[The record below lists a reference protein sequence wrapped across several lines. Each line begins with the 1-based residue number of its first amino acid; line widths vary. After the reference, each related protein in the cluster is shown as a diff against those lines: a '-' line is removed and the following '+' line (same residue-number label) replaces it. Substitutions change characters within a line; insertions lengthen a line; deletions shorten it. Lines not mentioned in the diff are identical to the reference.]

1 MNPSDS
7 RPEKLTLTAWLV
19 LIIASIG
26 FLFDTY
32 ELLMTPLVGVPGIA
46 ELLQVPANNPLVT
59 QWMGNLLWL
68 TALCGGVFGLLGGWL
83 IDRFGRKTIMAASI
97 FVYSFSPCAA
107 AFSTSL
113 ETFIFFRCTTFIG
126 VCVEFVAAITWL
138 AELFPD
144 KRQKEIALGSTQA
157 FASVGGIVVTV
168 ISAWVLAHA
177 NTLPALPVHEPF
189 NAHATWRYTLLSG
202 FLPAIPL
209 ALLLPFVPE
218 SKVWR
223 EKRAAGTLKRP
234 SFAELFSPAL
244 RRTTLVTAL
253 LSACAYGAAFGALQ
267 LTPLRIAPGLPDLA
281 EQRKS
286 IKPLQDEA
294 KELNTQLIEV
304 LPRFEQACR
313 DVAGLRELSGERA
326 KIRITMRAAK
336 KTVDD
341 PMADESKKIASAK
354 QYAGL
359 TNQLAQLDGKL
370 SQQTADKPEAK
381 KALLDREKI
390 LGQLAGNREKQTPFD
405 TAIKTRGNTVQFYQE
420 MGGLAGR
427 IALALLLL
435 VAIRKGT
442 LLRLFQVPGLI
453 VFPLTYLFLFK
464 QQPEMFPWG
473 IAAAGFLTVAQF
485 SYFGEYLPKVFPL
498 HLRGTGG
505 SFATNVGGRMIGT
518 SAAFVTTN
526 LVAPHLAGSTFEQV
540 ATAAAIVG
548 TAVFLIGLVGSFL
561 LPEPAKEGTQD

>member
-1 MNPSDS
+1 
-7 RPEKLTLTAWLV
+7 
-19 LIIASIG
+19 
-26 FLFDTY
+26 
-32 ELLMTPLVGVPGIA
+32 VP
-46 ELLQVPANNPLVT
+46 PNNPLVT

-68 TALCGGVFGLLGGWL
+68 SALCGGVFGLLGGWL

-97 FVYSFSPCAA
+97 FLYALSPCAA

-113 ETFIFFRCTTFIG
+113 GAFIFFRCTTFIG

-157 FASVGGIVVTV
+157 FASVGGILVTLL
-168 ISAWVLAHA
+168 SAWVLAHA
-177 NTLPALPVHEPF
+177 STLPALPVHEPF
-189 NAHATWRYTLLSG
+189 NAHATWRYLLLTG

-223 EKRAAGTLKRP
+223 ERRAAGMLKRP
-234 SFAELFSPAL
+234 SFAELFAPAL

-253 LSACAYGAAFGALQ
+253 LSACAYAAAFGALQ
-267 LTPLRIAPGLPDLA
+267 LTPLRITPGLPDLA

-286 IKPLQDEA
+286 IKPLLDEA
-294 KELNTQLIEV
+294 KELNGKLLEAMPGFRGAVAEV
-304 LPRFEQACR
+304 PGLQE
-313 DVAGLRELSGERA
+313 VAAQRA
-326 KIRITMRAAK
+326 KIRIAMRAAK
-336 KTVDD
+336 KTLDD
-341 PMADESKKIASAK
+341 SSDETKKNAASA
-354 QYAGL
+354 QYSGL
-359 TNQLAQLDGKL
+359 TNQLARLDGKL
-370 SQQTADKPEAK
+370 NELTSDRPEAK
-381 KALLDREKI
+381 KALLDREKL
-390 LGQLAGNREKQTPFD
+390 LGQLVGNREKQTPFD
-405 TAIKTRGNTVQFYQE
+405 TGIKARGNTVQFYQE

-427 IALALLLL
+427 IVLALLLL

-442 LLRLFQVPGLI
+442 LLRLFQIPGLI

-464 QQPEMFPWG
+464 QQPELFPWG

-485 SYFGEYLPKVFPL
+485 SYFGEYLPKIFPL

-526 LVAPHLAGSTFEQV
+526 LIAPGLSGSTFEQV

-548 TAVFLIGLVGSFL
+548 TTVFLIGLAASFF
-561 LPEPAKEGTQD
+561 LPEPGKEETQD

>member
-1 MNPSDS
+1 MNPSGS
-7 RPEKLTLTAWLV
+7 RPEKLTVTAWLV

-32 ELLMTPLVGVPGIA
+32 ELLMTPLAGVPGIA
-46 ELLQVPANNPLVT
+46 ELLQVPPNNPLVT
-59 QWMGNLLWL
+59 KWMGNLLWL
-68 TALCGGVFGLLGGWL
+68 SALCGGVFGLLGGWL

-97 FVYSFSPCAA
+97 FLYALSPCAA

-113 ETFIFFRCTTFIG
+113 GAFIFFRCTTFIG

-157 FASVGGIVVTV
+157 FASVGGVLVTLT
-168 ISAWVLAHA
+168 SAWVLAHS

-189 NAHATWRYTLLSG
+189 NAHGTWRYLLLTG

-223 EKRAAGTLKRP
+223 DKRAAGTLKRP
-234 SFAELFSPAL
+234 SFAELFAPAL

-253 LSACAYGAAFGALQ
+253 LSACAYAAAFGALQ
-267 LTPLRIAPGLPDLA
+267 LTPLRITPGLPDLV

-294 KELNTQLIEV
+294 KELNGKLLEV
-304 LPRFEQACR
+304 MPGFHKAVA
-313 DVAGLRELSGERA
+313 DVPGLQEVAAQRA
-326 KIRITMRAAK
+326 KIRIAMRAAK
-336 KTVDD
+336 K
-341 PMADESKKIASAK
+341 ALDEAPDETKKGAASA
-354 QYAGL
+354 QYSGL
-359 TNQLAQLDGKL
+359 TNQLARLDGKL
-370 SQQTADKPEAK
+370 NELTGDRAEAK

-390 LGQLAGNREKQTPFD
+390 LGQLAGNREKQIPFD
-405 TAIKTRGNTVQFYQE
+405 RAIKERGNTVQFYQE
-420 MGGLAGR
+420 MGGLVGR
-427 IALALLLL
+427 IVLALLLL
-435 VAIRKGT
+435 VAIRKGA

-464 QQPEMFPWG
+464 QQPELFPWG
-473 IAAAGFLTVAQF
+473 MAAAGFLTVAQF

-526 LVAPHLAGSTFEQV
+526 LIAPRLPGSTFEQV
-540 ATAAAIVG
+540 ATGAAIVG
-548 TAVFLIGLVGSFL
+548 TAVFLIGLVASFF
-561 LPEPAKEGTQD
+561 LPEPGKEETQD